1 MANLKEKEI
10 WEDGIR
16 QLETTDPVVGG
27 EDGVDNIA
35 PRQLANRTLWLKKRM
50 LERMKIS
57 TLAEAD
63 AYKYIGQVESFE
75 ELRTIEPEKQG
86 QRILV
91 KSISAGKNLGGGGFY
106 ADLNDTTSEDDNRHT
121 VITAGRHRWKR
132 LVDFDLHTITPESD
146 DISSDK
152 THSKF
157 LAFSKSD
164 VLDETGLAAGDYSGV
179 QYTSVGRQVAQL
191 LTRGHGLHYLRVN
204 DLLSTEDGNVW
215 LLEKL
220 LTDVDMSHQIAGT
233 SQSKVASE
241 YALGKLNETLTQAL
255 NSIDLS
261 DVTLSEKSKSQL
273 KGEISSQVADDA
285 YAKTQ
290 GFVQAE
296 AKHLKENY
304 IQIAQLVADSR
315 VDNKGNSVLALTI
328 EDDKSQI
335 AMGITHNGNIYQP
348 SAETKNSHFSGWAV
362 TDSQDNVLLEF
373 NTATAEFA
381 TADKKEG
388 FTTARVFAQT
398 DNEYQLSEQVLDS
411 GEKYVPA
418 GIISDVGICFLK
430 DGDVHLQKGSVTI
443 QVTQRGDVIACEMS
457 GSAVRYVA
465 PRRGLYLTY
474 EWRDGETLQ
483 IFEPCDIDGYFLTGQ
498 SLAVSAD
505 NIATSTTDV
514 SSDKAFTISTG
525 PMWHKEWNDKLSGI
539 IPLKERYYETVM
551 SNFGKSV
558 LSKKDKPIMVFGCAR
573 GGRAYSALIKGG
585 ESGVWEKMMTA
596 FQFIQNTPF
605 KTHYKAMLVIHGEQ
619 DGKEGNVN
627 YDQNLSEWLN
637 DYTAEIQSITGQ
649 KDKPVML
656 ICQTAGA
663 AYYRPNLAD
672 RHLFTVPFLQ
682 LKASAE
688 NPRIFAVTPK
698 YMFNTVDG
706 IHIDGQSA
714 DILGD
719 YYGKVKHIVVD
730 KGEDW
735 LGVRPIK
742 CQKVGTRTI
751 EITFNVPDPPLVLDS
766 ARVTDPGNYG
776 FYLHKSNGVVIS
788 RVALDDTHNKVVITT
803 NENIPDGATITYAF
817 DNGTGGKS
825 GPTEGAR
832 GCLRDSCED
841 KSTDGT
847 WTLHNWCFAFEEK
860 IN

>member
-35 PRQLANRTLWLKKRM
+35 PRQLANRTLWLRARM
-50 LERMKIS
+50 LERMKIA

-63 AYKYIGQVESFE
+63 AFKYIGQVESFE

-91 KSISAGKNLGGGGFY
+91 KSIVAGKNFGGGFFY
-106 ADLNDTTSEDDNRHT
+106 SDMNDTTSNDDNRHT

-132 LVDFDLHTITPESD
+132 LVDFDLRTITPESD

-152 THSKF
+152 TYSKF
-157 LAFSKSD
+157 LAFSISD

-179 QYTSVGRQVAQL
+179 QYASEGRQVAQL
-191 LTRGHGLHYLRVN
+191 LTRGYGLHYFRVN
-204 DLLSTEDGNVW
+204 DLLSTEDGDVW
-215 LLEKL
+215 HLEKL
-220 LTDVDMSHQIAGT
+220 LTEVDLSHQIAGT
-233 SQSKVASE
+233 SQTKVASE
-241 YALGKLNETLTQAL
+241 YALGKLNETFTQAL

-273 KGEISSQVADDA
+273 KDEISSQVADDT
-285 YAKTQ
+285 YSKTQ
-290 GFVQAE
+290 GFIQAE
-296 AKHLKENY
+296 ADRLKENY
-304 IQIAQLVADSR
+304 IQIAQLVTDSR

-348 SAETKNSHFSGWAV
+348 SAETKNSHFTGWAV

-388 FTTARVFAQT
+388 FTTASVFAQT
-398 DNEYQLSEQVLDS
+398 DSEYQLTEQVLTT

-418 GIISDVGICFLK
+418 GVISDAGICFLRN
-430 DGDVHLQKGSVTI
+430 GDVYLQKGSVTTKI
-443 QVTQRGDVIACEMS
+443 TQRGDVIACEMS

-505 NIATSTTDV
+505 NIATSITDV

-551 SNFGKSV
+551 STFGKSV

-619 DGKEGNVN
+619 DGKEKNAN
-627 YDQNLSEWLN
+627 YDKNLVEWLEN
-637 DYTAEIQSITGQ
+637 YTAEIQSITGQ
-649 KDKPVML
+649 QDKPVML
-656 ICQTAGA
+656 LCQTAGA
-663 AYYRPNLAD
+663 ANYRPNLEE
-672 RHLFTVPFLQ
+672 RHSYTTPFLQ

-688 NPRIFAVTPK
+688 HPRIFAVTPK
-698 YMFNTVDG
+698 YMFDCVDG
-706 IHIDGQSA
+706 IHINGKSA

-719 YYGKVKHIVVD
+719 YYGKVKHLVVD

-735 LGVRPIK
+735 LGLRPIK
-742 CQKVGTRTI
+742 CHKSGARTV
-751 EITFNVPDPPLVLDS
+751 EITFNVPNPPLVFDTS
-766 ARVTDPGNYG
+766 KVTDPGDYG
-776 FYLHKSNGVVIS
+776 FYLYNSNGVTIS
-788 RVALDDTHNKVVITT
+788 KITLDEVNNKVIITT
-803 NENIPDGATITYAF
+803 SENIPDEASITYAF
-817 DNGTGGKS
+817 DNGIGGNS
-825 GPTEGAR
+825 GPTKGAR
-832 GCLRDSCED
+832 GCLRDSCTD
-841 KSTDGT
+841 LSTDGT

>member
-1 MANLKEKEI
+1 MTQIYQTKITTYGEQQIAKALATNTPLQFSTMAVGDGNGSATMPSANQTTLVREVYRSNNVDSYANQTNPKQAIFELLIPENEGGFWVREIGLFDQHGKLVAVANCPDTYKSVMTAGSGKVNIFRLVLAVTSSEAVEIIIDNSVVYLTREAFNQFKLNLAKP
-10 WEDGIR
+10 DGF
-16 QLETTDPVVGG
+16 
-27 EDGVDNIA
+27 
-35 PRQLANRTLWLKKRM
+35 
-50 LERMKIS
+50 
-57 TLAEAD
+57 
-63 AYKYIGQVESFE
+63 KYIGQVESFE

-91 KSISAGKNLGGGGFY
+91 KSIVAGKNLGGGFFY
-106 ADLNDTTSEDDNRHT
+106 ADMNDTTSEDDNRHT
-121 VITAGRHRWKR
+121 VITSKRHRWKR
-132 LVDFDLHTITPESD
+132 LVDFDLRTITPESD

-157 LAFSKSD
+157 LAFSISD

-179 QYTSVGRQVAQL
+179 QYASEGRQVAQL
-191 LTRGHGLHYLRVN
+191 LTRGYGLHYFRVN

-215 LLEKL
+215 HLEKL
-220 LTDVDMSHQIAGT
+220 LTEVDLSHQIAGT
-233 SQSKVASE
+233 SQTKVASE
-241 YALGKLNETLTQAL
+241 YALGKLNETFTQAL

-273 KGEISSQVADDA
+273 KDEISSQVADDA

-296 AKHLKENY
+296 ADRLKENY
-304 IQIAQLVADSR
+304 IQIAQLVTDSR

-348 SAETKNSHFSGWAV
+348 SAETKNSHFTGWAV

-381 TADKKEG
+381 TAGKKEG

-430 DGDVHLQKGSVTI
+430 DGDVYLQKGSVTT

-514 SSDKAFTISTG
+514 SNDKAFTISTG

-539 IPLKERYYETVM
+539 KGKD
-551 SNFGKSV
+551 GKSV
-558 LSKKDKPIMVFGCAR
+558 KETVYVQGKGRQVTTIQQSEPITSDSEQIYTLRHEYASKQTAINAVKAKFAKLKRGTASFKLSLAQGEPDLIPEMPVIVQGFKPEID
-573 GGRAYSALIKGG
+573 S
-585 ESGVWEKMMTA
+585 T
-596 FQFIQNTPF
+596 
-605 KTHYKAMLVIHGEQ
+605 
-619 DGKEGNVN
+619 
-627 YDQNLSEWLN
+627 EWL
-637 DYTAEIQSITGQ
+637 
-649 KDKPVML
+649 
-656 ICQTAGA
+656 
-663 AYYRPNLAD
+663 
-672 RHLFTVPFLQ
+672 
-682 LKASAE
+682 
-688 NPRIFAVTPK
+688 
-698 YMFNTVDG
+698 
-706 IHIDGQSA
+706 
-714 DILGD
+714 
-719 YYGKVKHIVVD
+719 IV
-730 KGEDW
+730 
-735 LGVRPIK
+735 
-742 CQKVGTRTI
+742 
-751 EITFNVPDPPLVLDS
+751 
-766 ARVTDPGNYG
+766 RVT
-776 FYLHKSNGVVIS
+776 
-788 RVALDDTHNKVVITT
+788 NKI
-803 NENIPDGATITYAF
+803 DS
-817 DNGTGGKS
+817 GTGFT
-825 GPTEGAR
+825 TELEMELKG
-832 GCLRDSCED
+832 
-841 KSTDGT
+841 
-847 WTLHNWCFAFEEK
+847 
-860 IN
+860 